1 MTTKIY
7 FNLSIVR
14 FPRGEGR
21 LFKQFLFAAN
31 TGFPP
36 PSAKRQHQMGTHFTL
51 KLRFLKLK
59 EEPKAP
65 VRQEHLEARTL
76 SFSIRNTVA
85 GLLQQTG
92 DQIMKVLPTI
102 ARRGARLIRL
112 LRDFYCIK
120 MTF

>member
-14 FPRGEGR
+14 FPRGEGT

-65 VRQEHLEARTL
+65 VRQEHLE
-76 SFSIRNTVA
+76 
-85 GLLQQTG
+85 LLNQEHSCGTPSTNG
-92 DQIMKVLPTI
+92 DQLMKVLPVI

-112 LRDFYCIK
+112 L
-120 MTF
+120 